1 MISDVESKI
10 VILLSEMS
18 SNKICEAFLRKLADD
33 DDLVRLYDNVIRNKL
48 DLCIKNQNIFSA

>member
-1 MISDVESKI
+1 MIADVESKI

-48 DLCIKNQNIFSA
+48 DLCIRNQNIFSA